1 MAFSYSVF
9 SLISLVALIAVIV
22 ALVHAALQPADA
34 FVAAEKQTKTT
45 WIVVLGGAILLCLI
59 PGLGLLSAGL
69 AAVAAGVYFV
79 DVRPRVLEVQGK
91 SR

>member
-1 MAFSYSVF
+1 MAFSFHVF
-9 SLISLVALIAVIV
+9 ALISLIALVAAIV
-22 ALVHAALQPADA
+22 ALVHAAIQPADA

-45 WIVVLGGAILLCLI
+45 WIVILAAAAVFTLI
-59 PGLGLLSAGL
+59 PGIELLSAGI

>member
-1 MAFSYSVF
+1 MSPLHIF
-9 SLISLVALIAVIV
+9 SLISTIALIATIV
-22 ALVHAALQPADA
+22 ALVHAAIQPADA
-34 FVAAEKQTKTT
+34 YVAADKQTKPT
-45 WIVVLGGAILLCLI
+45 WIVILAVAALVVFFLGGLL
-59 PGLGLLSAGL
+59 GAGI

>member
-1 MAFSYSVF
+1 MAFTFHVF
-9 SLISLVALIAVIV
+9 ALISLVALVAAIV
-22 ALVHAALQPADA
+22 ALVHAAIQPADA

-45 WIVVLGGAILLCLI
+45 WIVILAGAAVLTLI
-59 PGLGLLSAGL
+59 PGLELLTAGI
-69 AAVAAGVYFV
+69 AAVGAGVYFV